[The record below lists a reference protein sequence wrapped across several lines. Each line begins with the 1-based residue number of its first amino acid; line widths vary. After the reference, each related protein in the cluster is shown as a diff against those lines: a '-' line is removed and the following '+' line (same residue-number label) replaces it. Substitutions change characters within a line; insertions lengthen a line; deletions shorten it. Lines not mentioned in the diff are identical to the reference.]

1 MVRPWIHL
9 AQHQILLNQA
19 KVLATVGDVA
29 RTFPKIVTQEH
40 TSMAFLCD
48 RLFNIFLLY
57 NCFIESDN
65 FSPFTTLLY
74 IQIDNTTRKNHVVLS
89 KLIAVRLF
97 IIFNWMETVW
107 WGDSWR
113 RSDEQGQILV
123 WVVHRWELKCCE
135 SIWKCR
141 LPLQVV
147 TISLQVV
154 NNGNYKL

>member
-9 AQHQILLNQA
+9 AQNQILLNQA

-29 RTFPKIVTQEH
+29 RTLSKIVTLEH

-74 IQIDNTTRKNHVVLS
+74 IQIDNTKLS
-89 KLIAVRLF
+89 DKIIVKKINFNCMRTIIDCLLIEFTINCLF
-97 IIFNWMETVW
+97 CFLC
-107 WGDSWR
+107 
-113 RSDEQGQILV
+113 Q
-123 WVVHRWELKCCE
+123 
-135 SIWKCR
+135 
-141 LPLQVV
+141 
-147 TISLQVV
+147 
-154 NNGNYKL
+154 NNCLFFYN